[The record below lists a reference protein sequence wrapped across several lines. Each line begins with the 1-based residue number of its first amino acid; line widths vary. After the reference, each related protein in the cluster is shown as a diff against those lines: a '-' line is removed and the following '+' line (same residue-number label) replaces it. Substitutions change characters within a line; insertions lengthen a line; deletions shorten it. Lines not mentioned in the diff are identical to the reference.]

1 MFTCTSTTLKTLN
14 SGFLGLTLL
23 FKLYNNEQLLS
34 MIVFIIASF
43 INKIN
48 LFEEIY
54 IITFVITKL
63 VFFLRVYFLIRK
75 S

>member
-1 MFTCTSTTLKTLN
+1 
-14 SGFLGLTLL
+14 
-23 FKLYNNEQLLS
+23 

-63 VFFLRVYFLIRK
+63 VFFLRVHFLIRK

>member
-1 MFTCTSTTLKTLN
+1 
-14 SGFLGLTLL
+14 
-23 FKLYNNEQLLS
+23 

-63 VFFLRVYFLIRK
+63 VFFLRVYFLIQK

>member
-1 MFTCTSTTLKTLN
+1 
-14 SGFLGLTLL
+14 
-23 FKLYNNEQLLS
+23 

-63 VFFLRVYFLIRK
+63 VFFLLVYFLIRK

>member
-1 MFTCTSTTLKTLN
+1 
-14 SGFLGLTLL
+14 
-23 FKLYNNEQLLS
+23 

-63 VFFLRVYFLIRK
+63 AFFLRVYFLIRK

>member
-1 MFTCTSTTLKTLN
+1 
-14 SGFLGLTLL
+14 
-23 FKLYNNEQLLS
+23 